1 VTETKKMSTLQKIKC
16 LFNKN
21 KEIISYLLWGVMTTF
36 VSWATYSL
44 FVTLTRSVTISNILS
59 WICAVLFA
67 FVTNKLWVFQSKE
80 WAFRIIMPEF
90 LKFVTARLA
99 TGVMEIVG
107 VPLLVY
113 LGLDQ
118 KIAGIEGM
126 AAKVLVSIIVIIL
139 NYVLSKFL
147 VFRKKQ

>member
-1 VTETKKMSTLQKIKC
+1 MSLLQKIKC
-16 LFNKN
+16 LFNKK

-67 FVTNKLWVFQSKE
+67 FVTNKLWVFQSKK
-80 WAFRIIMPEF
+80 WAFRIIVPEF

>member
-1 VTETKKMSTLQKIKC
+1 MI
-16 LFNKN
+16 
-21 KEIISYLLWGVMTTF
+21 
-36 VSWATYSL
+36 
-44 FVTLTRSVTISNILS
+44 
-59 WICAVLFA
+59 
-67 FVTNKLWVFQSKE
+67 
-80 WAFRIIMPEF
+80 PEF

-126 AAKVLVSIIVIIL
+126 AAKVLVSIVVIIL
-139 NYVLSKFL
+139 NYVLSKLL
-147 VFRKKQ
+147 VFRSKQEPERKENG